1 MLNKNSNFS
10 ALIELLGPYKRKA
23 IVLFFV
29 MVIAAFLDAVGLS
42 LVIPLM
48 GIILGGGAINSD
60 STLIILFNDFFGQY
74 TEGGSKVIAVSI
86 LLGCVFFIKNLFIYL
101 RDILTVSFQY
111 TLRRYWS
118 VSMMKIYLNQRWDKV
133 GHQKKGVLLNNLV
146 TEPMVSSKF
155 VSKLVHYFS
164 KVLVVISVY
173 VLLLLVNWQFTVICT
188 LMVLVFLGIFWKLS
202 KKTVVLAGSKRLALM
217 QKITN
222 DAEQSLNNIK
232 QIKMLLLS
240 DRVSDVF
247 YNKLTALQSII
258 FKFSLFQK
266 LPKPMGEFVIISI
279 LIATLIYV
287 EYYADYT
294 INSILPFLAFSI
306 VSAHKLYQNLSDLV
320 SDKML
325 FLSYLPSVNLL
336 NKIIYNPNS
345 ELNVNEQI
353 KADRSNTVD
362 IDMKRVS
369 FKYGD
374 KNILNEISLKVPA
387 NKITAIV
394 GGSGSGKSTLM
405 NILCRLYDDHSGTI
419 SVGVHDILSFDINS
433 WRSNIAYASQDN
445 YLFSMT
451 IKENILLGNDSASD
465 SDVKLAAQLSCA
477 DMFIKDLKDGYD
489 TVITDGGSN
498 LSEGQRQRIIL
509 ARAFI
514 NPAPFLFLDEATS
527 FLDFEMESLIMK
539 SLTALQKNKT
549 IIVVTHRLASL
560 REMDNIYFLCD
571 GEIVESGTFLQ
582 LVSNNSYFNDLL
594 NQSSSK

>member
-1 MLNKNSNFS
+1 
-10 ALIELLGPYKRKA
+10 
-23 IVLFFV
+23 
-29 MVIAAFLDAVGLS
+29 
-42 LVIPLM
+42 
-48 GIILGGGAINSD
+48 
-60 STLIILFNDFFGQY
+60 
-74 TEGGSKVIAVSI
+74 
-86 LLGCVFFIKNLFIYL
+86 
-101 RDILTVSFQY
+101 
-111 TLRRYWS
+111 
-118 VSMMKIYLNQRWDKV
+118 
-133 GHQKKGVLLNNLV
+133 
-146 TEPMVSSKF
+146 
-155 VSKLVHYFS
+155 
-164 KVLVVISVY
+164 
-173 VLLLLVNWQFTVICT
+173 
-188 LMVLVFLGIFWKLS
+188 
-202 KKTVVLAGSKRLALM
+202 
-217 QKITN
+217 
-222 DAEQSLNNIK
+222 
-232 QIKMLLLS
+232 
-240 DRVSDVF
+240 
-247 YNKLTALQSII
+247 
-258 FKFSLFQK
+258 
-266 LPKPMGEFVIISI
+266 MGEFVIISI